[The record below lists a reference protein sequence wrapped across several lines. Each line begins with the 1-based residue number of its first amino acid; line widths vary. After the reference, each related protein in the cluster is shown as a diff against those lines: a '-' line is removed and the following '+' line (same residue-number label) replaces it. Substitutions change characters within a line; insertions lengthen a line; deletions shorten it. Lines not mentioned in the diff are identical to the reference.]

1 MYDDQA
7 QVDLI
12 EEKKVNAKKLT
23 ELPIEQLP
31 CPKELMQSM
40 EETYGHPVQ
49 NEIRLKAFSKASI
62 LKAFGILIYFKML
75 CHIIL

>member
-7 QVDLI
+7 QVDML

-23 ELPIEQLP
+23 ELSIDELP

-49 NEIRLKAFSKASI
+49 NEIRLKAFSKGNI
-62 LKAFGILIYFKML
+62 LKAFGILIYIKML